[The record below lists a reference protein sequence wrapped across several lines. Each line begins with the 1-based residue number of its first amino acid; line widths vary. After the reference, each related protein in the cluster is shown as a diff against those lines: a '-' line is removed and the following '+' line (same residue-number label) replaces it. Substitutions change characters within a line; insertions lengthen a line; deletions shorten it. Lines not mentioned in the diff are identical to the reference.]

1 MNNKKSITLLGA
13 TGSIGMQTL
22 DVAAFHGMNI
32 EAICFSSNIQL
43 GEAQV
48 RKFSPRFCAVFD
60 EKAALDLKTRIADT
74 KTRVFC
80 GTEGICEMIEAAS
93 SDICLNAISGFA
105 GLLPTMSAIKSCRRI
120 ALANKET
127 LVAAGDIV
135 MAQAKEKGCE
145 IIPVDSEHSAI
156 FQCLSAGKR
165 SEVKRLIL
173 TCSGGSF
180 FGYTSEQLRSVT
192 KEQALGHP
200 TWNMGAKITIDCA
213 TLMNKGLEIIE
224 AMHLFSVPAS
234 QIDVVIHR
242 ESIIHSMVEYI
253 DNTVM
258 AQMGSH
264 DMRLP
269 IQYALTYPER
279 AASAG
284 TPLDLVEL
292 GKLSFFAPDEETF
305 PLLAL
310 AKRMACI
317 GGNMPCVM
325 NAANEEAVS
334 LFLAGR
340 IHFPEIPELVTRVC
354 EEFAYAEKP
363 SLSDIIEANKRSRE
377 LTSIFAASH

>member
-1 MNNKKSITLLGA
+1 MDKKSITLLGS
-13 TGSIGMQTL
+13 TGSIGVQAL

-32 EAICFSSNIQL
+32 EALCFGSNIKL

-74 KTRVFC
+74 ETEIFC
-80 GTEGICEMIEAAS
+80 GTDGICEMTEAAG

-105 GLLPTMSAIKSCRRI
+105 GLLPTMSAVKSCRRI

-135 MAQAKEKGCE
+135 MNAAKEHGCE
-145 IIPVDSEHSAI
+145 IVPVDSEHSAI
-156 FQCLSAGKR
+156 FQCLRAGKR
-165 SEVKRLIL
+165 DEVKRLIL
-173 TCSGGSF
+173 TCSGGAF
-180 FGYTSEQLRSVT
+180 FGYTKEKLATVT
-192 KEQALGHP
+192 REQALGHP

-213 TLMNKGLEIIE
+213 TLMNKGLELIE
-224 AMHLFSVPAS
+224 AMHLFSVPATK
-234 QIDVVIHR
+234 IDIVIHR

-258 AQMGSH
+258 AQLGSH

-279 AASAG
+279 AEAAG
-284 TPLDLVEL
+284 ERLDLVGL
-292 GKLSFFAPDEETF
+292 GRLSFFSPDYETF
-305 PLLAL
+305 PLLGL
-310 AKRMACI
+310 ARRMAEA

-325 NAANEEAVS
+325 NAANEEAVG
-334 LFLAGR
+334 LFLSGR
-340 IHFPEIPELVTRVC
+340 ILFSEIPELVMRVC
-354 EEFAYAEKP
+354 EETARIEKP
-363 SLSDIIEANKRSRE
+363 SLSDIIEENMRARALTANY
-377 LTSIFAASH
+377 AASR

>member
-1 MNNKKSITLLGA
+1 MDKKSIILLGS
-13 TGSIGMQTL
+13 TGSIGVQAL

-32 EAICFSSNIQL
+32 EALCFGSNIKL

-74 KTRVFC
+74 ETEVFC
-80 GTEGICEMIEAAS
+80 GTDGICEMTEAAG

-105 GLLPTMSAIKSCRRI
+105 GLLPTMSAVKSCRRI

-135 MAQAKEKGCE
+135 MGAAKEHGCE
-145 IIPVDSEHSAI
+145 IVPVDSEHSAI
-156 FQCLSAGKR
+156 FQCLQAGKR
-165 SEVKRLIL
+165 DEVKRLIL
-173 TCSGGSF
+173 TCSGGAF
-180 FGYTSEQLRSVT
+180 FGYTKEKLATVT
-192 KEQALGHP
+192 REQALGHP

-213 TLMNKGLEIIE
+213 TLMNKGLELIE

-234 QIDVVIHR
+234 KTDIVIHR

-258 AQMGSH
+258 AQLGSH

-269 IQYALTYPER
+269 IQYALTYPDRAEAAGER
-279 AASAG
+279 
-284 TPLDLVEL
+284 LDLVGL
-292 GKLSFFAPDEETF
+292 GRLSFFSPDYETF
-305 PLLAL
+305 PLLGL
-310 AKRMACI
+310 ARRMAEA

-325 NAANEEAVS
+325 NAANEEAVG
-334 LFLAGR
+334 LFLSGR
-340 IHFPEIPELVTRVC
+340 ILFSEIPELVMRVC
-354 EEFAYAEKP
+354 EETARIEKP
-363 SLSDIIEANKRSRE
+363 SLSDIIEENMRARALTANY
-377 LTSIFAASH
+377 AASR

>member
-1 MNNKKSITLLGA
+1 MDKKSITLLGS
-13 TGSIGMQTL
+13 TGSIGVQAL

-32 EAICFSSNIQL
+32 EALCFGSNIKL

-74 KTRVFC
+74 ETEVFC
-80 GTEGICEMIEAAS
+80 GTDGICEMTEAAG

-105 GLLPTMSAIKSCRRI
+105 GLLPTMSAVKSCRRI

-135 MAQAKEKGCE
+135 MGAAKEHGCE
-145 IIPVDSEHSAI
+145 IVPVDSEHSAI
-156 FQCLSAGKR
+156 FQCLKAGKR
-165 SEVKRLIL
+165 DEVKRLIL
-173 TCSGGSF
+173 TCSGGAF
-180 FGYTSEQLRSVT
+180 FGYTKEKLAAVT

-213 TLMNKGLEIIE
+213 TLMNKGLELIE
-224 AMHLFSVPAS
+224 AMHLFSVPATK
-234 QIDVVIHR
+234 IDIVIHR

-258 AQMGSH
+258 AQLGSH

-279 AASAG
+279 AEAAG
-284 TPLDLVEL
+284 ERLDLVGL
-292 GKLSFFAPDEETF
+292 GRLSFFSPDYETF
-305 PLLAL
+305 PLLGL
-310 AKRMACI
+310 ARRMAEA

-325 NAANEEAVS
+325 NAANEEAVG
-334 LFLAGR
+334 LFLSGR
-340 IHFPEIPELVTRVC
+340 ILFSEIPELVMRVC
-354 EEFAYAEKP
+354 EETARIEKP
-363 SLSDIIEANKRSRE
+363 SLSDIIEENMRARALTANY
-377 LTSIFAASH
+377 AASR

>member
-1 MNNKKSITLLGA
+1 MDKKSITLLGS
-13 TGSIGMQTL
+13 TGSIGVQAL

-32 EAICFSSNIQL
+32 EALCFGSNIKL

-74 KTRVFC
+74 ETEIFC
-80 GTEGICEMIEAAS
+80 GTDGICEMTEAAG

-105 GLLPTMSAIKSCRRI
+105 GLLPTMSAVKSCRRI

-135 MAQAKEKGCE
+135 MGAAKEHGCE
-145 IIPVDSEHSAI
+145 IVPVDSEHSAI
-156 FQCLSAGKR
+156 FQCLQAGKR
-165 SEVKRLIL
+165 DEVKRLIL
-173 TCSGGSF
+173 TCSGGAF
-180 FGYTSEQLRSVT
+180 FGYTKEKLATVT
-192 KEQALGHP
+192 REQALGHP

-213 TLMNKGLEIIE
+213 TLMNKGLELIE

-234 QIDVVIHR
+234 KTDIVIHR

-258 AQMGSH
+258 AQLGSH

-269 IQYALTYPER
+269 IQYALTYPDRAEAAGER
-279 AASAG
+279 
-284 TPLDLVEL
+284 LDLVGL
-292 GKLSFFAPDEETF
+292 GRLSFSSPDYETF
-305 PLLAL
+305 PLLGL
-310 AKRMACI
+310 ARRMAEA

-325 NAANEEAVS
+325 NAANEEAVG
-334 LFLAGR
+334 LFLSGR
-340 IHFPEIPELVTRVC
+340 ILFSEIPELVMRVC
-354 EEFAYAEKP
+354 EETARIEKP
-363 SLSDIIEANKRSRE
+363 SLSDIIEENMRARALTANY
-377 LTSIFAASH
+377 AASR

>member
-1 MNNKKSITLLGA
+1 MDKKSITLLGS
-13 TGSIGMQTL
+13 TGSIGVQAL

-32 EAICFSSNIQL
+32 EALCFGSNIKL

-74 KTRVFC
+74 ETEIFC
-80 GTEGICEMIEAAS
+80 GTDGICEMTEAAG

-105 GLLPTMSAIKSCRRI
+105 GLLPTMSAVKSCRRI

-135 MAQAKEKGCE
+135 MTAAKEHGCE
-145 IIPVDSEHSAI
+145 IVPVDSEHSAI
-156 FQCLSAGKR
+156 FQCLKAGKR
-165 SEVKRLIL
+165 DEVKRLIL
-173 TCSGGSF
+173 TCSGGAF
-180 FGYTSEQLRSVT
+180 FGYTKEKLAAVT

-213 TLMNKGLEIIE
+213 TLMNKGLELIE
-224 AMHLFSVPAS
+224 AMHLFSVPATKTD
-234 QIDVVIHR
+234 IVIHR

-258 AQMGSH
+258 AQLGSH

-279 AASAG
+279 AEAAG
-284 TPLDLVEL
+284 ERLDLVGL
-292 GKLSFFAPDEETF
+292 GRLSFFSPDYETF
-305 PLLAL
+305 PLLGL
-310 AKRMACI
+310 ARRMAET

-325 NAANEEAVS
+325 NAANEEAVG
-334 LFLAGR
+334 LFLSGR
-340 IHFPEIPELVTRVC
+340 ILFSEIPELVMRVC
-354 EEFAYAEKP
+354 EETARIEKP
-363 SLSDIIEANKRSRE
+363 SLSDIIEENMRARALTANY
-377 LTSIFAASH
+377 AASR

>member
-1 MNNKKSITLLGA
+1 MDKKSITLLGS
-13 TGSIGMQTL
+13 TGSIGVQAL
-22 DVAAFHGMNI
+22 DVADFHGMNI
-32 EAICFSSNIQL
+32 EALCFGSNIKL

-74 KTRVFC
+74 ETEIFC
-80 GTEGICEMIEAAS
+80 GTDGICEMTEAAG

-105 GLLPTMSAIKSCRRI
+105 GLLPTMSAVKSCRRI

-135 MAQAKEKGCE
+135 MTAAKEHGCE
-145 IIPVDSEHSAI
+145 IVPVDSEHSAI
-156 FQCLSAGKR
+156 FQCLKAGKR
-165 SEVKRLIL
+165 DEVKRLIL
-173 TCSGGSF
+173 TCSGGAF
-180 FGYTSEQLRSVT
+180 FGYTKEKLAAVT

-213 TLMNKGLEIIE
+213 TLMNKGLELIE

-234 QIDVVIHR
+234 KTDIVIHR

-258 AQMGSH
+258 AQLGSH

-279 AASAG
+279 AEAAG
-284 TPLDLVEL
+284 ERLDLVGL
-292 GKLSFFAPDEETF
+292 GRLSFFSPDYETF
-305 PLLAL
+305 PLLGL
-310 AKRMACI
+310 ARRMAET

-325 NAANEEAVS
+325 NAANEEAVG
-334 LFLAGR
+334 LFLSGR
-340 IHFPEIPELVTRVC
+340 IRFSEIPELVMRVC
-354 EEFAYAEKP
+354 EETARIEKP
-363 SLSDIIEANKRSRE
+363 SLSDIIEENMRARALTANY
-377 LTSIFAASH
+377 AASR

>member
-1 MNNKKSITLLGA
+1 MDKKSITLLGS
-13 TGSIGMQTL
+13 TGSIGVQAL

-32 EAICFSSNIQL
+32 EALCFGSNIKL

-74 KTRVFC
+74 ETEIFC
-80 GTEGICEMIEAAS
+80 GTDGICEMTEAAG

-105 GLLPTMSAIKSCRRI
+105 GLLPTMSAVKSCRRI

-135 MAQAKEKGCE
+135 MGAAKEHGCE
-145 IIPVDSEHSAI
+145 IVPVDSEHSAI
-156 FQCLSAGKR
+156 FQCLQAGKR
-165 SEVKRLIL
+165 DEVKRLIL
-173 TCSGGSF
+173 TCSGGAF
-180 FGYTSEQLRSVT
+180 FGYTKEKLATVT
-192 KEQALGHP
+192 REQALGHP

-213 TLMNKGLEIIE
+213 TLMNKGLELIE

-234 QIDVVIHR
+234 KTDIVIHR

-258 AQMGSH
+258 AQLGSH

-279 AASAG
+279 AEAAG
-284 TPLDLVEL
+284 EHLDLVGL
-292 GKLSFFAPDEETF
+292 GRLSFFSPDYETF
-305 PLLAL
+305 PLLGL
-310 AKRMACI
+310 ARRMAEA

-325 NAANEEAVS
+325 NAANEEAVG
-334 LFLAGR
+334 LFLSGR
-340 IHFPEIPELVTRVC
+340 ILFPEIPELVMRVC
-354 EEFAYAEKP
+354 EETARIEKP
-363 SLSDIIEANKRSRE
+363 SLSDIIEENMRARALTANY
-377 LTSIFAASH
+377 AASR

>member
-1 MNNKKSITLLGA
+1 MDKKSITLLGS
-13 TGSIGMQTL
+13 TGSIGVQAL

-32 EAICFSSNIQL
+32 EALCFGSNIKL

-74 KTRVFC
+74 ETEIFC
-80 GTEGICEMIEAAS
+80 GTDGICEMTEAAG

-105 GLLPTMSAIKSCRRI
+105 GLLPTMSAVKSCRRI

-135 MAQAKEKGCE
+135 MGAAKEHGCE
-145 IIPVDSEHSAI
+145 IVPVDSEHSAV
-156 FQCLSAGKR
+156 FQCLQAGKR
-165 SEVKRLIL
+165 DEVKRLIL
-173 TCSGGSF
+173 TCSGGAF
-180 FGYTSEQLRSVT
+180 FGYTKEKLATVT
-192 KEQALGHP
+192 REQALGHP

-213 TLMNKGLEIIE
+213 TLMNKGLELIE

-234 QIDVVIHR
+234 KTDIVIHR

-258 AQMGSH
+258 AQLGSH

-269 IQYALTYPER
+269 IQYALTYPDRAEAAGER
-279 AASAG
+279 
-284 TPLDLVEL
+284 LDLVGL
-292 GKLSFFAPDEETF
+292 GRLSFFSPDYETF
-305 PLLAL
+305 PLLGL
-310 AKRMACI
+310 ARRMAEA

-325 NAANEEAVS
+325 NAANEEAVG
-334 LFLAGR
+334 LFLSGR
-340 IHFPEIPELVTRVC
+340 ILFPEIPELVMRVC
-354 EEFAYAEKP
+354 EETARIEKP
-363 SLSDIIEANKRSRE
+363 SLSDIIEENMRARALTANY
-377 LTSIFAASH
+377 AASR

>member
-1 MNNKKSITLLGA
+1 MDKKSITLLGS
-13 TGSIGMQTL
+13 TGSIGVQAL

-32 EAICFSSNIQL
+32 EALCFGSNIKL

-74 KTRVFC
+74 ETEIFC
-80 GTEGICEMIEAAS
+80 GTDGICEMTEAAG

-105 GLLPTMSAIKSCRRI
+105 GLLPTMSAVKSCRRI

-135 MAQAKEKGCE
+135 MGAAKEHGCE
-145 IIPVDSEHSAI
+145 IVPVDSEHSAI
-156 FQCLSAGKR
+156 FQCRQAGKR
-165 SEVKRLIL
+165 DEVKRLSL
-173 TCSGGSF
+173 TCSGGAF
-180 FGYTSEQLRSVT
+180 FGYTKEKLATVT
-192 KEQALGHP
+192 REQALGHP

-213 TLMNKGLEIIE
+213 TLMNKGLELIE

-234 QIDVVIHR
+234 KTDIVIHR

-258 AQMGSH
+258 AQLGSH

-269 IQYALTYPER
+269 IQYALTYPDRAEAAGER
-279 AASAG
+279 
-284 TPLDLVEL
+284 LDLVGL
-292 GKLSFFAPDEETF
+292 GRLSFFSPDYETF
-305 PLLAL
+305 PLLGL
-310 AKRMACI
+310 ARRMAEA

-325 NAANEEAVS
+325 NAANEEAVG
-334 LFLAGR
+334 LFLSGR
-340 IHFPEIPELVTRVC
+340 ILFPEIPELVMRVC
-354 EEFAYAEKP
+354 EETARIEKP
-363 SLSDIIEANKRSRE
+363 SLSDIIEENMRARALTANY
-377 LTSIFAASH
+377 AASR

>member
-1 MNNKKSITLLGA
+1 MDKKSITLLGS
-13 TGSIGMQTL
+13 TGSIGVQAL

-32 EAICFSSNIQL
+32 EALCFGSNIKL

-74 KTRVFC
+74 ETEVFC
-80 GTEGICEMIEAAS
+80 GTDGICEMTEAAG

-105 GLLPTMSAIKSCRRI
+105 GLLPTMSAVKSCRRI

-135 MAQAKEKGCE
+135 MTAAKEHGCE
-145 IIPVDSEHSAI
+145 IVPVDSEHSAI
-156 FQCLSAGKR
+156 FQCLKAGKKD
-165 SEVKRLIL
+165 EVKRLIL
-173 TCSGGSF
+173 TCSGGAF
-180 FGYTSEQLRSVT
+180 FGYTKEKLAAVT
-192 KEQALGHP
+192 REQALGHP

-213 TLMNKGLEIIE
+213 TLMNKGLELIE
-224 AMHLFSVPAS
+224 AMHLFSVPATK
-234 QIDVVIHR
+234 IDIVIHR

-258 AQMGSH
+258 AQLGSH

-279 AASAG
+279 AEAAG
-284 TPLDLVEL
+284 ERLDLVGL
-292 GKLSFFAPDEETF
+292 GRLSFFSPDYETF
-305 PLLAL
+305 PLLGL
-310 AKRMACI
+310 ARRMAEA

-325 NAANEEAVS
+325 NAANEEAVG
-334 LFLAGR
+334 LFLSGR
-340 IHFPEIPELVTRVC
+340 ILFSEIPELVMRVC
-354 EEFAYAEKP
+354 EETARIEKP
-363 SLSDIIEANKRSRE
+363 SLSDIIEENMRARALTANY
-377 LTSIFAASH
+377 AASR

>member
-1 MNNKKSITLLGA
+1 MDKKSITLLGS
-13 TGSIGMQTL
+13 TGSIGVQAL

-32 EAICFSSNIQL
+32 EALCFGSNIKL

-74 KTRVFC
+74 ETEIFC
-80 GTEGICEMIEAAS
+80 GTDGICEMTEAAG

-105 GLLPTMSAIKSCRRI
+105 GLLPTMSAVKSCRRI

-135 MAQAKEKGCE
+135 MGAAKEHGCE
-145 IIPVDSEHSAI
+145 IVPVDSEHSAI
-156 FQCLSAGKR
+156 FQCLQAGKR
-165 SEVKRLIL
+165 DEVKRLIL
-173 TCSGGSF
+173 TCSGGAF
-180 FGYTSEQLRSVT
+180 FGYTKEKLATVT
-192 KEQALGHP
+192 REQALGHP

-213 TLMNKGLEIIE
+213 TLMNKGLELIE

-234 QIDVVIHR
+234 KTDIVIHR

-258 AQMGSH
+258 AQLGSH

-269 IQYALTYPER
+269 IQYALTYPDRAEAAGER
-279 AASAG
+279 
-284 TPLDLVEL
+284 LDLVGL
-292 GKLSFFAPDEETF
+292 GRLSFFSPDYETF
-305 PLLAL
+305 PLLGL
-310 AKRMACI
+310 ARHTAEA

-325 NAANEEAVS
+325 NAANEEAVG
-334 LFLAGR
+334 LFLSGR
-340 IHFPEIPELVTRVC
+340 ILFSEIPELVMRVC
-354 EEFAYAEKP
+354 EETARIEKP
-363 SLSDIIEANKRSRE
+363 SLSDIIEENMRARALTANY
-377 LTSIFAASH
+377 AASR

>member
-1 MNNKKSITLLGA
+1 MDKKSITLLGS
-13 TGSIGMQTL
+13 TGSIGVQAL

-32 EAICFSSNIQL
+32 EALCFGSNIKL

-74 KTRVFC
+74 ETEIFC
-80 GTEGICEMIEAAS
+80 GTDGICEMTEAAG

-105 GLLPTMSAIKSCRRI
+105 GLLPTMSAVKSCRRI

-135 MAQAKEKGCE
+135 MTAAKEHGCE
-145 IIPVDSEHSAI
+145 IVPVDSEHSAI
-156 FQCLSAGKR
+156 FQCLKAGKKD
-165 SEVKRLIL
+165 EVKRLIL
-173 TCSGGSF
+173 TCSGGAF
-180 FGYTSEQLRSVT
+180 FGYTKEKLAAVT

-213 TLMNKGLEIIE
+213 TLMNKGLELIE

-234 QIDVVIHR
+234 KTDIVIHR

-253 DNTVM
+253 DNTVI
-258 AQMGSH
+258 AQLGSH

-279 AASAG
+279 AEAAG
-284 TPLDLVEL
+284 ERLDLVGL
-292 GKLSFFAPDEETF
+292 GRLSFFSPDYETF
-305 PLLAL
+305 PLLGL
-310 AKRMACI
+310 ARRMAEA

-325 NAANEEAVS
+325 NAANEEAVG
-334 LFLAGR
+334 LFLSGR
-340 IHFPEIPELVTRVC
+340 IRFSEIPELVMRVC
-354 EEFAYAEKP
+354 EETARIEKP
-363 SLSDIIEANKRSRE
+363 SLSDIIEENMRARALTANY
-377 LTSIFAASH
+377 AASR

>member
-1 MNNKKSITLLGA
+1 MDKKSITLLGS
-13 TGSIGMQTL
+13 TGSIGVQAL

-32 EAICFSSNIQL
+32 EALCFGSNIKL

-74 KTRVFC
+74 ETEVFC
-80 GTEGICEMIEAAS
+80 GTDGICEMTEAAG

-105 GLLPTMSAIKSCRRI
+105 GLLPTMSAVKSCRRI

-135 MAQAKEKGCE
+135 MGAAKEHGCE
-145 IIPVDSEHSAI
+145 IVPVDSEHSAI
-156 FQCLSAGKR
+156 FQCLQAGKR
-165 SEVKRLIL
+165 DEVKRLIL
-173 TCSGGSF
+173 TCSGGAF
-180 FGYTSEQLRSVT
+180 FGYTKEKLATVT

-213 TLMNKGLEIIE
+213 TLMNKGLELIE

-234 QIDVVIHR
+234 KTDIVIHR

-258 AQMGSH
+258 AQLGSH

-279 AASAG
+279 AEAAG
-284 TPLDLVEL
+284 ERLDLVGL
-292 GKLSFFAPDEETF
+292 GRLSFFSPDYETF
-305 PLLAL
+305 PLLGL
-310 AKRMACI
+310 ARRMAET

-325 NAANEEAVS
+325 NAANEEAVG
-334 LFLAGR
+334 LFLSGR
-340 IHFPEIPELVTRVC
+340 IRFSEIPELVMRVC
-354 EEFAYAEKP
+354 EETARIEKP
-363 SLSDIIEANKRSRE
+363 SLSDIIEENMRARALTANY
-377 LTSIFAASH
+377 AASR

>member
-1 MNNKKSITLLGA
+1 MDKKSITLLGS
-13 TGSIGMQTL
+13 TGSIGVQAL

-32 EAICFSSNIQL
+32 EALCFGSNIKL

-74 KTRVFC
+74 ETEIFC
-80 GTEGICEMIEAAS
+80 GTDGICEMTEAAG

-105 GLLPTMSAIKSCRRI
+105 GLLPTMSAVKSRRRI

-135 MAQAKEKGCE
+135 MTAAKEHGCE
-145 IIPVDSEHSAI
+145 IVPVDSEHSAI
-156 FQCLSAGKR
+156 FQCLKAGKR
-165 SEVKRLIL
+165 DEVKRLIL
-173 TCSGGSF
+173 TCSGGAF
-180 FGYTSEQLRSVT
+180 FGYTKEKLAAVT

-213 TLMNKGLEIIE
+213 TLMNKGLELIE

-234 QIDVVIHR
+234 KTDIVIHR

-258 AQMGSH
+258 AQLGSH

-279 AASAG
+279 AEAAG
-284 TPLDLVEL
+284 ERLDLVGL
-292 GKLSFFAPDEETF
+292 GRLSFFSPDYETF
-305 PLLAL
+305 PLLGL
-310 AKRMACI
+310 ARRMAET

-325 NAANEEAVS
+325 NAANEEAVG
-334 LFLAGR
+334 LFLSGR
-340 IHFPEIPELVTRVC
+340 IRFSEIPELVMRVC
-354 EEFAYAEKP
+354 EETARIEKP
-363 SLSDIIEANKRSRE
+363 SLSDIIEENMRARALTANY
-377 LTSIFAASH
+377 AASR

>member
-1 MNNKKSITLLGA
+1 MDKKSITLLGS
-13 TGSIGMQTL
+13 TGSIGVQAL

-32 EAICFSSNIQL
+32 EALCFGSNIKL

-74 KTRVFC
+74 ETEVFC
-80 GTEGICEMIEAAS
+80 GTDGICEMTEAAG

-105 GLLPTMSAIKSCRRI
+105 GLLPTMSAVKSCCRI

-135 MAQAKEKGCE
+135 MTAAKEHGCE
-145 IIPVDSEHSAI
+145 IVPVDSEHSAI
-156 FQCLSAGKR
+156 FQCLQAGKR
-165 SEVKRLIL
+165 DEVKRLIL
-173 TCSGGSF
+173 TCSGGAF
-180 FGYTSEQLRSVT
+180 FGYTKEKLATVT
-192 KEQALGHP
+192 REQALGHP

-213 TLMNKGLEIIE
+213 TLMNKGLELIE

-234 QIDVVIHR
+234 KIDIVIHR

-258 AQMGSH
+258 AQLGSH

-279 AASAG
+279 AEAAG
-284 TPLDLVEL
+284 ERLDLVGL
-292 GKLSFFAPDEETF
+292 GRLSFFSPDYETF
-305 PLLAL
+305 PLLGL
-310 AKRMACI
+310 ARRMAEA

-325 NAANEEAVS
+325 NAANEEAVG
-334 LFLAGR
+334 LFLSGR
-340 IHFPEIPELVTRVC
+340 IRFSEIPELVMRVC
-354 EEFAYAEKP
+354 EETARIEKP
-363 SLSDIIEANKRSRE
+363 SLSDIIEENMRARALTANY
-377 LTSIFAASH
+377 AASR

>member
-1 MNNKKSITLLGA
+1 MDKKSITLLGS
-13 TGSIGMQTL
+13 TGSIGVQAL

-32 EAICFSSNIQL
+32 EALCFGSNIKL

-74 KTRVFC
+74 ETEIFC
-80 GTEGICEMIEAAS
+80 GTDGICEMTEAAG

-105 GLLPTMSAIKSCRRI
+105 GLLPTMSAVKSCRRI

-135 MAQAKEKGCE
+135 MGAAKEHGCE
-145 IIPVDSEHSAI
+145 MVPVDSEHSAI
-156 FQCLSAGKR
+156 FQCLQAGKR
-165 SEVKRLIL
+165 DEVKRLIL
-173 TCSGGSF
+173 TCSGGAF
-180 FGYTSEQLRSVT
+180 FGYTKEKLATVT
-192 KEQALGHP
+192 REQALGHP

-213 TLMNKGLEIIE
+213 TLMNKGLELIE

-234 QIDVVIHR
+234 KTDIVIHR

-258 AQMGSH
+258 AQLGSH

-269 IQYALTYPER
+269 IQYALTYPDRAEAAGER
-279 AASAG
+279 
-284 TPLDLVEL
+284 LDLVGL
-292 GKLSFFAPDEETF
+292 GRLSFFSPDYETF
-305 PLLAL
+305 PLLGL
-310 AKRMACI
+310 ARRMAEA

-325 NAANEEAVS
+325 NAANEEAVG
-334 LFLAGR
+334 LFLSGR
-340 IHFPEIPELVTRVC
+340 ILFTEIPELVMRVC
-354 EEFAYAEKP
+354 EETARIEKP
-363 SLSDIIEANKRSRE
+363 SLSDIIEENMRARALTANY
-377 LTSIFAASH
+377 AASR

>member
-1 MNNKKSITLLGA
+1 MDKKSITLLGS
-13 TGSIGMQTL
+13 TGSIGVQAL

-32 EAICFSSNIQL
+32 EALCFGSNIKL

-74 KTRVFC
+74 ETEIFC
-80 GTEGICEMIEAAS
+80 GTDGICEMTEAAG

-105 GLLPTMSAIKSCRRI
+105 GLLPTMSAVKSCRRI
-120 ALANKET
+120 ALVNKET

-135 MAQAKEKGCE
+135 MGAAKEHGCE
-145 IIPVDSEHSAI
+145 IVPVDSEHSAI
-156 FQCLSAGKR
+156 FQCLQAGKR
-165 SEVKRLIL
+165 DEVKRLIL
-173 TCSGGSF
+173 TCSGGAF
-180 FGYTSEQLRSVT
+180 FGYTKEKLAAVT

-213 TLMNKGLEIIE
+213 TLMNKGLELIE
-224 AMHLFSVPAS
+224 AMHLFSVPATK
-234 QIDVVIHR
+234 IDIVIHR

-258 AQMGSH
+258 AQLGSH

-279 AASAG
+279 AEAAG
-284 TPLDLVEL
+284 ERLDLVGL
-292 GKLSFFAPDEETF
+292 GRLSFFSPDYETF
-305 PLLAL
+305 PLLGL
-310 AKRMACI
+310 ARRMAET

-325 NAANEEAVS
+325 NAANEEAVG
-334 LFLAGR
+334 LFLSGR
-340 IHFPEIPELVTRVC
+340 IRFSEIPELVMRVC
-354 EEFAYAEKP
+354 EETARIEKP
-363 SLSDIIEANKRSRE
+363 SLSDIIEENMCARALTANY
-377 LTSIFAASH
+377 AASR

>member
-1 MNNKKSITLLGA
+1 MDKKSITLLGS
-13 TGSIGMQTL
+13 TGSIGVQAL

-32 EAICFSSNIQL
+32 EALCFGSNIKL

-74 KTRVFC
+74 ETEVFC
-80 GTEGICEMIEAAS
+80 GTDGICEMTEAAG

-105 GLLPTMSAIKSCRRI
+105 GLLPTMSAVKSCHRI

-135 MAQAKEKGCE
+135 MTAAKEHGCE
-145 IIPVDSEHSAI
+145 IVPVDSEHSAI
-156 FQCLSAGKR
+156 FQCLKAGKR
-165 SEVKRLIL
+165 DEVKRLIL
-173 TCSGGSF
+173 TCSGGAF
-180 FGYTSEQLRSVT
+180 FGYTKEKLAAVT

-213 TLMNKGLEIIE
+213 TLMNKGLELIE
-224 AMHLFSVPAS
+224 AMHLFSVPATK
-234 QIDVVIHR
+234 IDIVIHR

-258 AQMGSH
+258 AQLGSH

-279 AASAG
+279 AEAAG
-284 TPLDLVEL
+284 ERLDLVGL
-292 GKLSFFAPDEETF
+292 GRLSFFSPDYETF
-305 PLLAL
+305 PLLGL
-310 AKRMACI
+310 ARRMAEA

-325 NAANEEAVS
+325 NAANEEAVG
-334 LFLAGR
+334 LFLSGR
-340 IHFPEIPELVTRVC
+340 IRFSEIPDLVMRVC
-354 EEFAYAEKP
+354 EETARIEKP
-363 SLSDIIEANKRSRE
+363 SLSDIIEENMRARALTANY
-377 LTSIFAASH
+377 AASR

>member
-1 MNNKKSITLLGA
+1 MDKKSITLLGS
-13 TGSIGMQTL
+13 TGSIGVQAL

-32 EAICFSSNIQL
+32 EALCFGSNIKL

-74 KTRVFC
+74 ETEVFC
-80 GTEGICEMIEAAS
+80 GTDGICEMTEAAG

-105 GLLPTMSAIKSCRRI
+105 GLLPTMSAVKSCRRI

-135 MAQAKEKGCE
+135 MTAAKEHGCE
-145 IIPVDSEHSAI
+145 IVPVDSEHSAI
-156 FQCLSAGKR
+156 FQCLKAGKKD
-165 SEVKRLIL
+165 EVKRLIL
-173 TCSGGSF
+173 TCSGGAF
-180 FGYTSEQLRSVT
+180 FGYTKEKLAAVT

-213 TLMNKGLEIIE
+213 TLMNKGLELIE
-224 AMHLFSVPAS
+224 AMHLFSVPATK
-234 QIDVVIHR
+234 IDIVIHR

-258 AQMGSH
+258 AQLGSH

-279 AASAG
+279 AEAAG
-284 TPLDLVEL
+284 ERLDLVGL
-292 GKLSFFAPDEETF
+292 GRLSFFSPDYETF
-305 PLLAL
+305 PLLGL
-310 AKRMACI
+310 ARRMAEA

-325 NAANEEAVS
+325 NAANEEAVG
-334 LFLAGR
+334 LFLSGR
-340 IHFPEIPELVTRVC
+340 IRFSEIPELVMRVC
-354 EEFAYAEKP
+354 EETARIEKP
-363 SLSDIIEANKRSRE
+363 SLSDIIEENMRARALTANY
-377 LTSIFAASH
+377 AASR

>member
-1 MNNKKSITLLGA
+1 MDKKSITLLGS
-13 TGSIGMQTL
+13 TGSIGVQTL

-32 EAICFSSNIQL
+32 EALCFGSNIKL

-74 KTRVFC
+74 ETEIFC
-80 GTEGICEMIEAAS
+80 GTDGICEMTEAAG

-105 GLLPTMSAIKSCRRI
+105 GLLPTMSAVKSCRRI

-135 MAQAKEKGCE
+135 MGAAKEHGCE
-145 IIPVDSEHSAI
+145 IVPVDSEHSAV
-156 FQCLSAGKR
+156 FQCLQAGKR
-165 SEVKRLIL
+165 DEVKRLIL
-173 TCSGGSF
+173 TCSGGAF
-180 FGYTSEQLRSVT
+180 FGYTKEKLATVT
-192 KEQALGHP
+192 REQALGHP

-213 TLMNKGLEIIE
+213 TLMNKGLELIE

-234 QIDVVIHR
+234 KTDIVIHR

-258 AQMGSH
+258 AQLGSH

-269 IQYALTYPER
+269 IQYALTYPDRAEAAGER
-279 AASAG
+279 
-284 TPLDLVEL
+284 LDLVGL
-292 GKLSFFAPDEETF
+292 GRLSFFSPDYETF
-305 PLLAL
+305 PLLGL
-310 AKRMACI
+310 ARRMAEA

-325 NAANEEAVS
+325 NAANEEAVG
-334 LFLAGR
+334 LFLSGR
-340 IHFPEIPELVTRVC
+340 ILFPEIPELVMRVC
-354 EEFAYAEKP
+354 EETARIEKP
-363 SLSDIIEANKRSRE
+363 SLSDIIEENMRARALTANY
-377 LTSIFAASH
+377 AASR

>member
-1 MNNKKSITLLGA
+1 MDKKSITLLGS
-13 TGSIGMQTL
+13 TGSIGVQAL

-32 EAICFSSNIQL
+32 EALCFGSNIKL

-74 KTRVFC
+74 ETEIFC
-80 GTEGICEMIEAAS
+80 GTDGICEMTEAAG

-105 GLLPTMSAIKSCRRI
+105 GLLPTMSAVKSCRRI

-135 MAQAKEKGCE
+135 MTAAKEHGCE
-145 IIPVDSEHSAI
+145 IVPVDSEHSAI
-156 FQCLSAGKR
+156 FQCLKAGKKD
-165 SEVKRLIL
+165 EVKRLIL
-173 TCSGGSF
+173 TCSGGAF
-180 FGYTSEQLRSVT
+180 FGYTKEKLAAVT
-192 KEQALGHP
+192 REQALGHP

-213 TLMNKGLEIIE
+213 TLMNKGLELIE
-224 AMHLFSVPAS
+224 AMHLFSVPATK
-234 QIDVVIHR
+234 IDIVIHR

-258 AQMGSH
+258 AQLGSH

-279 AASAG
+279 AEAAG
-284 TPLDLVEL
+284 ERLDLVGL
-292 GKLSFFAPDEETF
+292 GRLSFFSPDYETF
-305 PLLAL
+305 PLLGL
-310 AKRMACI
+310 ARRMAEA

-325 NAANEEAVS
+325 NAANEEAVG
-334 LFLAGR
+334 LFLSGR
-340 IHFPEIPELVTRVC
+340 IRFSEIPELVMRVC
-354 EEFAYAEKP
+354 EETARIEKP
-363 SLSDIIEANKRSRE
+363 SLSDIIEENMRARALTANY
-377 LTSIFAASH
+377 AASR

>member
-1 MNNKKSITLLGA
+1 MDKKSITLLGS
-13 TGSIGMQTL
+13 TGSIGMQAL

-32 EAICFSSNIQL
+32 EALCFGSNIKL

-74 KTRVFC
+74 ETEIFC
-80 GTEGICEMIEAAS
+80 GTDGICEMTEAAG

-105 GLLPTMSAIKSCRRI
+105 GLLPTMSAVKSCRRI

-135 MAQAKEKGCE
+135 MGAAKEHGCE
-145 IIPVDSEHSAI
+145 IVPVDSEHSAI
-156 FQCLSAGKR
+156 FQCLQAGKR
-165 SEVKRLIL
+165 DEVKRLIL
-173 TCSGGSF
+173 TCSGGAF
-180 FGYTSEQLRSVT
+180 FGYTKEKLATVT
-192 KEQALGHP
+192 REQALGHP

-213 TLMNKGLEIIE
+213 TLMNKGLELIE

-234 QIDVVIHR
+234 KTDIVIHR

-258 AQMGSH
+258 AQLGSH

-269 IQYALTYPER
+269 IQYALTYPDRAEAAGER
-279 AASAG
+279 
-284 TPLDLVEL
+284 LDLVGL
-292 GKLSFFAPDEETF
+292 GRLSFFSPDYETF
-305 PLLAL
+305 PLLGL
-310 AKRMACI
+310 ARRMAEA

-325 NAANEEAVS
+325 NAANEEAVG
-334 LFLAGR
+334 LFLSGR
-340 IHFPEIPELVTRVC
+340 ILFPEIPELVMRVC
-354 EEFAYAEKP
+354 EETARIEKP
-363 SLSDIIEANKRSRE
+363 SLSDIIEENMRARALTANY
-377 LTSIFAASH
+377 AASR

>member
-1 MNNKKSITLLGA
+1 MDKKSITLLGS
-13 TGSIGMQTL
+13 TGSIGVQAL

-32 EAICFSSNIQL
+32 EALCFGSNIKL

-74 KTRVFC
+74 ETEIFC
-80 GTEGICEMIEAAS
+80 GTGGICEMTEAAG

-105 GLLPTMSAIKSCRRI
+105 GLLPTMSAVKSCRRI

-135 MAQAKEKGCE
+135 MTAAKEHGCE
-145 IIPVDSEHSAI
+145 IVPVDSEHSAI
-156 FQCLSAGKR
+156 FQCLKAGKR
-165 SEVKRLIL
+165 DEVKRLIL
-173 TCSGGSF
+173 TCSGGAF
-180 FGYTSEQLRSVT
+180 FGYTKEKLAAVT

-213 TLMNKGLEIIE
+213 TLMNKGLELIE
-224 AMHLFSVPAS
+224 AMHLFSVPATK
-234 QIDVVIHR
+234 IDIVIHR

-258 AQMGSH
+258 AQLGSH

-279 AASAG
+279 AEAAG
-284 TPLDLVEL
+284 ERLDLVGL
-292 GKLSFFAPDEETF
+292 GRLSFFSPDYETF
-305 PLLAL
+305 PLLGL
-310 AKRMACI
+310 ARRMAET

-325 NAANEEAVS
+325 NAANEEAVG
-334 LFLAGR
+334 LFLSGR
-340 IHFPEIPELVTRVC
+340 IRFSEIPELVMRVC
-354 EEFAYAEKP
+354 EETARIEKP
-363 SLSDIIEANKRSRE
+363 SLSDIIEENMRARALTANY
-377 LTSIFAASH
+377 AASR

>member
-1 MNNKKSITLLGA
+1 MDKKSITLLGS
-13 TGSIGMQTL
+13 TGSIGVQAL

-32 EAICFSSNIQL
+32 EALCFGSNIKL

-74 KTRVFC
+74 ETEIFC
-80 GTEGICEMIEAAS
+80 GTDGICEMTEAAG

-105 GLLPTMSAIKSCRRI
+105 GLLPTMSAVKSCRRI

-135 MAQAKEKGCE
+135 MTAAKEHGCE
-145 IIPVDSEHSAI
+145 IVPVDSEHSAI
-156 FQCLSAGKR
+156 FQCLKAGKR
-165 SEVKRLIL
+165 DEVKRLIL
-173 TCSGGSF
+173 TCSGGAF
-180 FGYTSEQLRSVT
+180 FGYTKEKLAAVT

-213 TLMNKGLEIIE
+213 TLMNKGLELIE

-234 QIDVVIHR
+234 KTDIVIHR

-258 AQMGSH
+258 AQLGSH

-279 AASAG
+279 AEAAG
-284 TPLDLVEL
+284 ERLDLVGL
-292 GKLSFFAPDEETF
+292 GRLSFFSPDYETF
-305 PLLAL
+305 PLLGL
-310 AKRMACI
+310 ARRMAET

-325 NAANEEAVS
+325 NAANEEAVG
-334 LFLAGR
+334 LFLSGR
-340 IHFPEIPELVTRVC
+340 IRFSEIPELVMRVC
-354 EEFAYAEKP
+354 EETARIEKP
-363 SLSDIIEANKRSRE
+363 SLSDIIEENMRARALTANY
-377 LTSIFAASH
+377 AASR

>member
-1 MNNKKSITLLGA
+1 MDKKSITLLGS
-13 TGSIGMQTL
+13 TGSIGVQAL

-32 EAICFSSNIQL
+32 EALCFGSNIKL

-74 KTRVFC
+74 ETEIFC
-80 GTEGICEMIEAAS
+80 GTDGICEMTEAAG

-105 GLLPTMSAIKSCRRI
+105 GLLPTMSAVKSCRRI

-135 MAQAKEKGCE
+135 MTAAKEHGCE
-145 IIPVDSEHSAI
+145 IVPVDSEHSAI
-156 FQCLSAGKR
+156 FQCLKAGKKD
-165 SEVKRLIL
+165 EVKRLIL
-173 TCSGGSF
+173 TCSGGAF
-180 FGYTSEQLRSVT
+180 FGYTKEKLAAVT

-213 TLMNKGLEIIE
+213 TLMNKGLELIE
-224 AMHLFSVPAS
+224 AMHLFSVPATK
-234 QIDVVIHR
+234 IDIVIHR

-258 AQMGSH
+258 AQLGSH

-279 AASAG
+279 AEAAG
-284 TPLDLVEL
+284 ERLDLVGL
-292 GKLSFFAPDEETF
+292 GRLSFFSPDYETF
-305 PLLAL
+305 PLLGL
-310 AKRMACI
+310 ARRMAEA

-325 NAANEEAVS
+325 NAANEEAVR
-334 LFLAGR
+334 LFLSGR
-340 IHFPEIPELVTRVC
+340 ILFSEIPELVMRVC
-354 EEFAYAEKP
+354 EETARIEKP
-363 SLSDIIEANKRSRE
+363 SLSDIIEENMRARALTANY
-377 LTSIFAASH
+377 AASR